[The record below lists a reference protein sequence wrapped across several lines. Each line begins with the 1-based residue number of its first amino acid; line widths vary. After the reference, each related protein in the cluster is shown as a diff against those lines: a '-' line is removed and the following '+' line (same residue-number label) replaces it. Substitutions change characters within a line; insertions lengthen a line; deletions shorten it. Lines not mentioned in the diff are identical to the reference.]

1 MKELAEDIKKTGAV
15 KEPKKEEKEELEK
28 VHVFEAWCKRC
39 NICISFC
46 PTGALVADK
55 DGLPVLIPDKCTQ
68 CRLCELRC
76 PDFAI
81 TVRPKEKKEE
91 NS

>member
-1 MKELAEDIKKTGAV
+1 LTEDIKKTEIIKGG
-15 KEPKKEEKEELEK
+15 KEETEK
-28 VHVFEAWCKRC
+28 VHIFEAWCKRC

-55 DGLPVLIPDKCTQ
+55 DGLPVLIPEKCTL
-68 CRLCELRC
+68 CRMCEFRC

-81 TVRPKEKKEE
+81 TVRAKEPKAEK
-91 NS
+91 S